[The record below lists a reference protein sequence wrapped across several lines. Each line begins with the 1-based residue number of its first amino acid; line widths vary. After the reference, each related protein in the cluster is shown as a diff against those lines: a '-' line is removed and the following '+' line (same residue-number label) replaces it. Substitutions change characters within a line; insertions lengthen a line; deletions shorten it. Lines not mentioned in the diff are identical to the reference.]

1 LRKCYLVREC
11 NEKYVR
17 GAIIFNFSNNKKVA
31 IVGAGPVG
39 LTLAYLLAKEGVMV
53 DVFESND
60 DLSMDLRASTFHPA
74 TLDLLDRL
82 GVNEELIVQ
91 GNIVPAIHFRDRKD
105 FSLIAEFDFSALSAD
120 TKHPFRLQCEQWK
133 LTKIL
138 KSRLE
143 LMENVSLHFS
153 TCVKNVGQTVDGV
166 FIDIVRERENKKVQ
180 ADWLIACDG
189 VGSAVRKS
197 LKIDYEGFFFPEKF
211 FSISTPF
218 EFADHINNLSHVTYI
233 ADPNEWCLMLRAP
246 DLWRIMFPV
255 PPEESD
261 DETTSDFAVQK
272 RLKGL
277 MNFSSSY
284 EVKHKTI
291 YRVQHRIAS
300 TYRLGR
306 VLLAGDAAHANNP
319 LGGMGLNSG
328 VHDAFNLADKLLQV
342 ILHGSTDE
350 LLDRYSRQRRYVS
363 MEHVNSQATQN
374 KELLES
380 NERSV
385 RQVKLDDL
393 RRRAEDPKL
402 AREYMLK
409 ASLISSLKS
418 AQEIQ

>member
-1 LRKCYLVREC
+1 M
-11 NEKYVR
+11 NT
-17 GAIIFNFSNNKKVA
+17 SNNKKVI

-39 LTLAYLLAKEGVMV
+39 LVLTYLLAKADIFV
-53 DVFESND
+53 DVYEAND
-60 DLSMDLRASTFHPA
+60 DLSEDLRASTFHPA

-82 GVNEELIVQ
+82 GVNEELMLH
-91 GNIVPAIHFRDRKD
+91 GNIVPTIHFRDRKN
-105 FSLIAEFDFSALSAD
+105 FSLIAEFNFSELNAD
-120 TKHPFRLQCEQWK
+120 THHPFRLQCEQWK

-143 LMENVSLHFS
+143 LMNNVSLNFS
-153 TCVKNVGQTVDGV
+153 TSVINAGHTIDGV
-166 FIDIVRERENKKVQ
+166 FIDTVEKTKNKRVE

-189 VGSAVRKS
+189 VGSIVRKS
-197 LKIDYEGFFFPEKF
+197 LKIDYEGFFVPEKF

-218 EFADHINNLSHVTYI
+218 EYANYINNLSHVTYI

-255 PPEESD
+255 PLEEKD
-261 DETTSDFAVQK
+261 DETKSDFAVQK
-272 RLKGL
+272 RLQGL
-277 MNFSSSY
+277 MHYSSSY

-328 VHDAFNLADKLLQV
+328 LHDAFNLADKLLQV
-342 ILHGSTDE
+342 ISQGADDE

-363 MEHVNSQATQN
+363 IEHVNSQAAQN

-380 NERSV
+380 NEQSV
-385 RQVKLDDL
+385 RQAKLDDL
-393 RRRAEDPKL
+393 RRRAENPKL

-418 AQEIQ
+418 AQDIQ

>member
-1 LRKCYLVREC
+1 
-11 NEKYVR
+11 
-17 GAIIFNFSNNKKVA
+17 
-31 IVGAGPVG
+31 
-39 LTLAYLLAKEGVMV
+39 MV
-53 DVFESND
+53 DVYEGND
-60 DLSMDLRASTFHPA
+60 DLSKDLRASTFHPA
-74 TLDLLDRL
+74 TLDLLDGL
-82 GVNEELIVQ
+82 GVNEELMTQ

-105 FSLIAEFDFSALSAD
+105 FSLVAEFNFSELSAD
-120 TKHPFRLQCEQWK
+120 TKHPFRLQCEQWR
-133 LTKIL
+133 LTKVL
-138 KSRLE
+138 KSRLD
-143 LMENVSLHFS
+143 LMKNVRLHFA
-153 TCVKNVGQTVDGV
+153 TPVINAGQTVDGV
-166 FIDIVRERENKKVQ
+166 FIDIAKEGQDKRIQ

-189 VGSAVRKS
+189 VGSNVRKS

-218 EFADHINNLSHVTYI
+218 EYSDHINNLSHVTYI

-255 PPEESD
+255 SPEESD
-261 DETTSDFAVQK
+261 DETKSDFAVEK
-272 RLKGL
+272 RLQGL
-277 MNFSSSY
+277 LNISSSY

-328 VHDAFNLADKLLQV
+328 LHDAFNLADKLLQV
-342 ILHGSTDE
+342 ISHGATDD

-363 MEHVNSQATQN
+363 MEHVNSQAAEN

-380 NERSV
+380 NEQRV
-385 RQVKLDDL
+385 RQGKLDDL
-393 RRRAEDPKL
+393 RRRAENPKL

-409 ASLISSLKS
+409 ASLISSLQS
-418 AQEIQ
+418 AQEIK

>member
-1 LRKCYLVREC
+1 
-11 NEKYVR
+11 
-17 GAIIFNFSNNKKVA
+17 
-31 IVGAGPVG
+31 
-39 LTLAYLLAKEGVMV
+39 LLAKAGILV
-53 DVFESND
+53 DVFEVNA
-60 DLSMDLRASTFHPA
+60 DLSKDLRASTFHPA

-82 GVNEELIVQ
+82 GVNEELIMQ

-153 TCVKNVGQTVDGV
+153 TSVESARQTTDRVLLDIVEENENKNVQT
-166 FIDIVRERENKKVQ
+166 
-180 ADWLIACDG
+180 DWLIACDG
-189 VGSAVRKS
+189 VGSTVRKS

-218 EFADHINNLSHVTYI
+218 EYADHIHNLSHVTYI

-261 DETTSDFAVQK
+261 DETKSDLAVQR
-272 RLKGL
+272 RLQGL
-277 MNFSSSY
+277 MNYSPGY

-328 VHDAFNLADKLLQV
+328 LHDAFNLADKLLQV
-342 ILHGSTDE
+342 IFQGVTNE
-350 LLDRYSRQRRYVS
+350 LLDQYSRQRRYVS
-363 MEHVNSQATQN
+363 MEHVNAQAAQN

-380 NERSV
+380 NEQSV
-385 RQVKLDDL
+385 RQAKLDDL
-393 RRRAEDPKL
+393 RRRSEDPKL

-409 ASLISSLKS
+409 ASLITSLES
-418 AQEIQ
+418 AQKIQ

>member
-1 LRKCYLVREC
+1 MILS
-11 NEKYVR
+11 
-17 GAIIFNFSNNKKVA
+17 ASNKNKVA
-31 IVGAGPVG
+31 IIGAGPVG
-39 LTLAYLLAKEGVMV
+39 LSLAYLLAKEGVFV
-53 DVFESND
+53 DLFESND
-60 DLSMDLRASTFHPA
+60 DLSIDLRASTFHPS
-74 TLDLLDRL
+74 TLDLLDTL
-82 GVNEELIVQ
+82 GVNEELIAQ

-120 TKHPFRLQCEQWK
+120 TKFPYRLQCEQWK

-138 KSRLE
+138 RARLE
-143 LMENVSLHFS
+143 AMENVNLHFS
-153 TCVKNVGQTVDGV
+153 SRVENAGQTEAGI
-166 FIDIVRERENKKVQ
+166 FIDVVNQDESRIFQ

-197 LKIDYEGFFFPEKF
+197 LNIDYEGFFFPEKF

-218 EFADHINNLSHVTYI
+218 EYADHIQNLSHVTYI
-233 ADPNEWCLMLRAP
+233 ADPSEWCLMLRAP

-261 DETTSDFAVQK
+261 EETKSDRAVQK
-272 RLKGL
+272 RLQGL
-277 MNFSSSY
+277 MHYSSDY

-291 YRVQHRIAS
+291 YRVQHRVAS

-342 ILHGSTDE
+342 ILHGASDE
-350 LLDRYSRQRRYVS
+350 LLDQYSRQRRYVS
-363 MEHVNSQATQN
+363 MEHVNSQAAQN

-385 RQVKLDDL
+385 RQAKLDDL

-402 AREYMLK
+402 AREYILK
-409 ASLISSLKS
+409 ASLITSLKS
-418 AQEIQ
+418 AQEVQ

>member
-1 LRKCYLVREC
+1 
-11 NEKYVR
+11 
-17 GAIIFNFSNNKKVA
+17 
-31 IVGAGPVG
+31 
-39 LTLAYLLAKEGVMV
+39 MV
-53 DVFESND
+53 EVYEAND
-60 DLSMDLRASTFHPA
+60 DLSKDLRASTFHPA
-74 TLDLLDRL
+74 TLDLLDKL
-82 GVNEELIVQ
+82 GINEELMVQ
-91 GNIVPAIHFRDRKD
+91 GNIVPAIHFRERKD
-105 FSLIAEFDFSALSAD
+105 FSLVAEFNFRELSAD
-120 TKHPFRLQCEQWK
+120 TRHPFRLQCEQWK
-133 LTKIL
+133 LTKVL

-143 LMENVSLHFS
+143 LMKNVSLHFS
-153 TCVKNVGQTVDGV
+153 TSVINAGQTVDGI
-166 FIDIVRERENKKVQ
+166 FIDTVKKTEDKRVQ

-189 VGSAVRKS
+189 VGSIVRKS

-218 EFADHINNLSHVTYI
+218 EYADHINNLSHVTYI

-255 PPEESD
+255 PSEESD
-261 DETTSDFAVQK
+261 DETKSDFAVQK
-272 RLKGL
+272 RLQGL
-277 MNFSSSY
+277 MHFSSSY

-328 VHDAFNLADKLLQV
+328 LHDAFNLAEKLLQV
-342 ILHGSTDE
+342 MSQGADDK

-363 MEHVNSQATQN
+363 MEHVNSQAAQN

-380 NERSV
+380 NDRSV
-385 RQVKLDDL
+385 RHAKLDDL
-393 RRRAEDPKL
+393 RRRAENPKL

-409 ASLISSLKS
+409 ASLISSLQS

>member
-1 LRKCYLVREC
+1 MVLSHS
-11 NEKYVR
+11 EK
-17 GAIIFNFSNNKKVA
+17 NKVV

-39 LTLAYLLAKEGVMV
+39 LTIAYLLAKAGVLV

-60 DLSMDLRASTFHPA
+60 DLSVDLRASTFHPS
-74 TLDLLDRL
+74 TLDLLDSL
-82 GVNEELIVQ
+82 GVNEELIAQ

-105 FSLIAEFDFSALSAD
+105 FSLVAEFDFSALSAD
-120 TKHPFRLQCEQWK
+120 TKYPFRLQCEQWK
-133 LTKIL
+133 LTRVL

-143 LMENVSLHFS
+143 GMENVSLHFS
-153 TCVKNVGQTVDGV
+153 SLVENADQTETGV
-166 FIDIVRERENKKVQ
+166 FVDVVSKNETKRVQ

-218 EFADHINNLSHVTYI
+218 EFADHINNLSYVTYI
-233 ADPNEWCLMLRAP
+233 ADPSEWCLMLRAP

-261 DETTSDFAVQK
+261 EETRSDFAVQK
-272 RLKGL
+272 RLQGL
-277 MNFSSSY
+277 MNFSSNY

-291 YRVQHRIAS
+291 YRVQHRVAS

-328 VHDAFNLADKLLQV
+328 VHDAFNLADKLLKV
-342 ILHGSTDE
+342 ILEGSSDE
-350 LLDRYSRQRRYVS
+350 LLSQYSRQRRYVS
-363 MEHVNSQATQN
+363 MEHVNSQAAQN

-380 NERSV
+380 NDRYA
-385 RQVKLDDL
+385 RQAKLDDL

-409 ASLISSLKS
+409 ASLITSLQS
-418 AQEIQ
+418 AQAVQ